1 MLFFRLSGTTTGAK
15 EIGNL
20 RNRYDPTERVRTINL
35 KTSAF
40 NQKNQKNV
48 FFFVSG
54 ISEESVS
61 IGIISRSICN
71 IDQYIKPYLKAIE
84 LNLLETYLDEITF
97 AEIKRML
104 RNADRGNFID
114 DDDEILEQLELDSIT
129 RRSAIDYSEDLIA
142 PPENGLD
149 YDLEDKN
156 RLYEQ
161 TEHLLMRESMNDE
174 LFRIYSSVK
183 PMKAFGHPVHYLIQ
197 TDDEKARGEAVRIL
211 VQALH
216 ANKRL
221 PSRRYVSVTVK
232 PGDDLSFSRLDSLY
246 KSSIGATMVVHFL
259 ANNVTDSEY
268 ASADRETLD
277 KVCDLMKKYRNAV
290 LSIFCLPLEC
300 TWQKEHILEKT
311 GNTSFVELKDKAVSG
326 KNAIDHL
333 KLLAKERGLRG
344 DKRLFEK
351 ITEPNVYMAPE
362 LRVIFEEWYNQKLKT
377 EIFPQYKS
385 FAAAAKEKPA
395 VKQHR
400 GSAYE
405 ELMEMIGLERAKKVI
420 DQMLDMQRAQRLFAD
435 KGMKLER
442 PSMHMIF
449 TGNPGTAKTTVARLF
464 ARIMKE
470 NGFLSTGVMVEVG
483 RADLVGKYVGW
494 TAPTIKAK
502 FKEACGGVLFIDEAY
517 SLVDDCDGSY
527 GDEAISTIV
536 QEMENHRKELIVI
549 FAGYPDKMEQFL
561 RKNPGLRSRIAYHVP
576 FEDYTGEE
584 LCKIARLLA
593 GKSGVTLTNEAEE
606 KLLTLFEAAKTEPD
620 FGNGRFARTVI
631 EQARMSQ
638 ASRLLKME
646 CDQIQRRD
654 IETICAEDIEISVPK
669 KPEKRQIGF

>member
-20 RNRYDPTERVRTINL
+20 YGPTESVGTINL

-54 ISEESVS
+54 ILEESVS

-84 LNLLETYLDEITF
+84 LNLLETSLDEITF

-104 RNADRGNFID
+104 RNADRANFID
-114 DDDEILEQLELDSIT
+114 DDDEVLEQLELGSIT

-142 PPENGLD
+142 PPQNGLD

-174 LFRIYSSVK
+174 LFRIYTSVK

-197 TDDEKARGEAVRIL
+197 TDDEEARGEAVRIL
-211 VQALH
+211 VEALY

-221 PSRRYVSVTVK
+221 PSRRYVTVNFK
-232 PGDDLSFSRLDSLY
+232 AGHPVFSTEYDRLY
-246 KSSIGATMVVHFL
+246 KSSIGAAMVFRYL
-259 ANNVTDSEY
+259 ASDDSESSH
-268 ASADRETLD
+268 ASADWETLD
-277 KVCDLMKKYRNAV
+277 KLCGLMKKYRNTV
-290 LSIFCLPLEC
+290 LTILCLPLEC
-300 TWQKEHILEKT
+300 TRQKEHIRDELGST
-311 GNTSFVELKDKAVSG
+311 GLVELKDNSVSCKKA
-326 KNAIDHL
+326 KEYL
-333 KLLAKERGLRG
+333 KRLAQERGLRS
-344 DKRLFEK
+344 DKRLYETL
-351 ITEPNVYMAPE
+351 TESTVYGGTE
-362 LRVIFEEWYNQKLKT
+362 LNTIFEEWYSRKLKT
-377 EIFPQYKS
+377 DLFPQYKE
-385 FAAAAKEKPA
+385 FASANIKTDK
-395 VKQHR
+395 KQHR

-405 ELMEMIGLERAKKVI
+405 ELMDMIGLERAKKVI
-420 DQMLDMQRAQRLFAD
+420 DQALDMQRAQWLFAD

-442 PSMHMIF
+442 PSMHMVF

-470 NGFLSTGVMVEVG
+470 NGFLSTGTLVEVG

-502 FKEACGGVLFIDEAY
+502 FKEASGGVLFIDEAY

-536 QEMENHRKELIVI
+536 QEMENHRKDLIVI

-561 RKNPGLRSRIAYHVP
+561 RKNPGLRSRIAFHVP

-584 LCKIARLLA
+584 LCQIARLLA
-593 GKSGVTLTNEAEE
+593 RKSGVTLTDEAGE
-606 KLLTLFEAAKTEPD
+606 KLLTLFEAARTAPD

-638 ASRLLKME
+638 ASRLLKMD

-654 IETICAEDIEISVPK
+654 IETICAEDIEISLPK
-669 KPEKRQIGF
+669 KQEKRQIGF